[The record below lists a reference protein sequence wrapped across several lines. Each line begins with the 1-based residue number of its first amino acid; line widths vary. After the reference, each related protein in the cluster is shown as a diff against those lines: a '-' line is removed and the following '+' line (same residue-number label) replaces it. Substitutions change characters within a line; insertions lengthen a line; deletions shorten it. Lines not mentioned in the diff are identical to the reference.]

1 MNTVIPLMKSIHLHS
16 KLKLGAY
23 YVLLKVIALTFFTLL
38 FSYSAQAATK
48 LSVTTNNVSHDYDV
62 SSYGGPNQDKTG
74 TVEIRDA
81 GLSLFLEG
89 NRWQKIVFP
98 YTVTADTVIEFDFQS
113 TVQGEVHGLGFDD
126 DLAISPNR
134 SFKVYGTQNWGLST
148 FATYKGNGV
157 THFKIPVGQFY
168 TGTFQYLFFIN
179 DDDSNPTG
187 NSLYSNI
194 VIYDTSKALLEYR
207 FEETS
212 WNGTA
217 GEVIDNSGSGYHGRV
232 RSNSTPLTPLPAL
245 TGNLGTCG
253 YASQNNGS
261 IEITG
266 LPLDSSTIG
275 VKTTVT
281 FWMNWD
287 GTNNVMPIGWDTH
300 DIWLNNGS
308 MGFNTGNSDI
318 YGISSAGLANGWHHV
333 AVEFTNGSVTNNKMY
348 IDGVEQVLTQRL
360 SSPNN
365 SRAIVDSELR
375 IGGWSRGSGYEFHG
389 LIDEVR
395 VYQNSLTTSQIN
407 TIMAERH
414 PCPSMP
420 IAEYR
425 FDELS
430 WDGMANEVIDN
441 SGNNHHGDAIGMT
454 TLPSGKVCSAG
465 DFTTTGTSDYLSLAN
480 SAANNLTDF
489 TVSVWA
495 MKNFTHTG
503 TIISGANSG
512 QRNEMIMFFP
522 NNDKFSPYIKGS
534 NVSFD
539 NGGIGDG
546 SWHHLVWT
554 RTGTTQ
560 CYYVDGAKV
569 QCGTIGQS
577 GSLNISPG
585 GLIIGQEQDSLGGSF
600 DANQA
605 WDGLLDE
612 LIIFDSALPVS
623 QINGIYT
630 NQDAGNNYDGSARS
644 CPTPATPLLEYRF
657 EEASWNGVAGEILD
671 STGNGHHAQAL
682 RDSILVNPAPATAQS
697 AIPGDPGTCGYTSQ
711 TSGSIQTTGLPLDI
725 TTAGVKTTV
734 TFWMNWNGIEN
745 VMPIGWDVHDIWMI
759 SGSMGFNT
767 GSGDLYG
774 ISSAGLANGWHHVAV
789 EFTNGSVTNNRMYI
803 DGVEQVLTQR
813 RNSPNN
819 GRAVVDSEFRVGGWQ
834 ANASYDFQ
842 GFMDEVRIYQGVL
855 TTIQI
860 NTIMNEVHPCNT
872 PIIDHYEIVHDGQ
885 GLTCDT
891 ESVEVKACTNVSC
904 SNLSTQ
910 SVTLDFL
917 ADGALISSP
926 TFTGSTIV
934 NFNHTVVETLTFSVA
949 NATLAASNAIVCDDG
964 SSASC
969 DMAFTDAGFRFLS
982 GTGNSTTILN
992 QTSGTVFSEA
1002 LKLQAVKSVNGICT
1016 GLFTGNK
1023 NVDLSQENIAPSGIS
1038 GLSFSIDNNTKTI
1051 AKHSNV
1057 TNTTLNFGANSIATI
1072 PTPIY
1077 HDAGQI
1083 RLHAHYNVGGVTL
1096 FGSSNPFWVSPAE
1109 LVVSAKSGTTNL
1121 NGDTAG
1127 TTNLDGITP
1136 TPTHKAG
1143 ENFILSVTAYNA
1155 ASVITPNYSP
1165 GQIQFMLKR
1174 TGPTLGN
1181 SVDGDLIYGGGATS
1195 KLGTSTSPTFQN
1207 VTLTNFSSGFSIY
1220 GAAQYSEVGL
1230 LNLDVQDSNYGNAN
1244 IIIPATAINIGR
1256 FIPDYFEQTVAEQG
1270 SFDAVCNQNT
1280 PFAYTG
1286 QTLVSDSS
1294 KGAIS
1299 YLVNPIV
1306 ELTAKNI
1313 HGDTTKNYT
1322 ETGYMKLISAAD
1334 FIVKP
1339 TTDSTINGKN
1349 TPIALLPLQA
1359 NLFAGTVSHD
1369 GLVASD
1375 PSFGLPLAAG
1385 VLHYEL
1391 ADADDFLYPRN
1402 KNAEVNA
1409 QDNDIDF
1416 IIDQVNFV
1424 DSDGIGIKNTVD
1436 ITATASVN
1444 IRFGRAYLEN
1454 SFGPE
1459 PSNLT
1464 QILSTQYLDTNGRY
1478 TINMQDDCTDFDK
1491 TKMTIDSGTLNKSFT
1506 GVDSDV
1512 FTGLGLLDNGETRA
1526 MYLTA
1531 PGAGNQGNIGV
1542 SYDIYDWLKYDWNN
1556 NTVDDNPSAVATF
1569 GLYRGNDR
1577 IIYSREVFD

>member
-1 MNTVIPLMKSIHLHS
+1 MPLKI
-16 KLKLGAY
+16 A
-23 YVLLKVIALTFFTLL
+23 ALTFFALLALL
-38 FSYSAQAATK
+38 FSYSVQAATTYDFLTRSAGVDAFAYDGISSSALPLNNTFPSNQHSNSEYTNISINNGSVKSISTSQNNNYPMLRYVFELDEAETNIAQLDFFWNGKGTNANNGRNDGVILYIWNYSTGSYEQISTSGDTSSEVNLTHTITINIVDYINENNNNRLTLLVVSNDKTNGKKANTIEADYVSIEVQTVSPTK
-48 LSVTTNNVSHDYDV
+48 LSVSNNNVPNDYDV

-98 YTVTADTVIEFDFQS
+98 YTVTVDTVIEFDFQS
-113 TVQGEVHGLGFDD
+113 TVQGEIHGLGFDD
-126 DLAISPNR
+126 DLTISQNR
-134 SFKVYGTQNWGLST
+134 SFKVYGTQNWGIAD
-148 FATYKGNGV
+148 FATYTGNGI
-157 THFKIPVGQFY
+157 THFTIPVGQFY
-168 TGTFQYLFFIN
+168 TGTFQYLFFMN
-179 DDDSNPTG
+179 DDDSNQTG

-194 VIYDTSKALLEYR
+194 NVYENVIPIQPIAEYRFDELNWDGVTNDVLDSSGNALHGLSNNTLPVVGLVCNAADFDRSNSIQVANNTLLEVGKNNGNYSVNFWLNPRSTTGGWSNILHKGNINYERTFAAWFQPGNSKVHHRISTTANSNEGNDSTTALGLNSWTMVTLVKQGNQLMTYFNGTLDRQSTLSGPSVSNSGPLYIGDDPWYTGIDALMDELIIFDGALGATEIQTIRTNNLAGNGWDGTSRACPTTVTPLVEYR

-212 WNGTA
+212 WNG
-217 GEVIDNSGSGYHGRV
+217 
-232 RSNSTPLTPLPAL
+232 
-245 TGNLGTCG
+245 
-253 YASQNNGS
+253 
-261 IEITG
+261 
-266 LPLDSSTIG
+266 
-275 VKTTVT
+275 
-281 FWMNWD
+281 
-287 GTNNVMPIGWDTH
+287 
-300 DIWLNNGS
+300 
-308 MGFNTGNSDI
+308 
-318 YGISSAGLANGWHHV
+318 
-333 AVEFTNGSVTNNKMY
+333 
-348 IDGVEQVLTQRL
+348 
-360 SSPNN
+360 
-365 SRAIVDSELR
+365 
-375 IGGWSRGSGYEFHG
+375 
-389 LIDEVR
+389 
-395 VYQNSLTTSQIN
+395 
-407 TIMAERH
+407 
-414 PCPSMP
+414 
-420 IAEYR
+420 
-425 FDELS
+425 
-430 WDGMANEVIDN
+430 
-441 SGNNHHGDAIGMT
+441 
-454 TLPSGKVCSAG
+454 
-465 DFTTTGTSDYLSLAN
+465 
-480 SAANNLTDF
+480 
-489 TVSVWA
+489 
-495 MKNFTHTG
+495 
-503 TIISGANSG
+503 
-512 QRNEMIMFFP
+512 
-522 NNDKFSPYIKGS
+522 
-534 NVSFD
+534 
-539 NGGIGDG
+539 
-546 SWHHLVWT
+546 
-554 RTGTTQ
+554 
-560 CYYVDGAKV
+560 
-569 QCGTIGQS
+569 
-577 GSLNISPG
+577 
-585 GLIIGQEQDSLGGSF
+585 
-600 DANQA
+600 
-605 WDGLLDE
+605 
-612 LIIFDSALPVS
+612 
-623 QINGIYT
+623 
-630 NQDAGNNYDGSARS
+630 
-644 CPTPATPLLEYRF
+644 
-657 EEASWNGVAGEILD
+657 VAGEILD
-671 STGNGHHAQAL
+671 NTGNGHHAQAL
-682 RDSILVNPAPATAQS
+682 RDSILVNPAPVSAPS

-711 TSGSIQTTGLPLDI
+711 SSGAIQTTGLPLDT
-725 TTAGVKTTV
+725 TTAGIKTTV

-745 VMPIGWDVHDIWMI
+745 VMPVGWYIHDIWMVG
-759 SGSMGFNT
+759 GSMGFNT
-767 GSGDLYG
+767 GGGDLYG

-789 EFTNGSVTNNRMYI
+789 EFTNGSVTNNRMHI

-813 RNSPNN
+813 RRSPNN
-819 GRAVVDSEFRVGGWQ
+819 GRAFVDSEFRIGGWRI
-834 ANASYDFQ
+834 NASYDFQ
-842 GFMDEVRIYQGVL
+842 GFMDEVRIYEGAL
-855 TTIQI
+855 STTEI
-860 NTIMNEVHPCNT
+860 NTIKNEVHPCNT
-872 PIIDHYEIVHDGQ
+872 SPIIHHYEIVHDGQ

-891 ESVEVKACTNVSC
+891 ESVVIKACTNASC
-904 SNLSTQ
+904 SNLSSQ

-982 GTGNSTTILN
+982 STGISYSTTIPN
-992 QTSGTVFSEA
+992 QTSGTVFGEE
-1002 LKLQAVKSVNGICT
+1002 LKLQAVNNVNGVCT
-1016 GLFTGNK
+1016 SLFTGNT
-1023 NVDLSQENIAPSGIS
+1023 NVDLSQENVAPSGTG
-1038 GLSFSIDNNTKTI
+1038 GLSFSIAGNNI
-1051 AKHSNV
+1051 AKHSGV

-1083 RLHAHYNVGGVTL
+1083 RLHAHYNVGGITL

-1109 LVVSAKSGTTNL
+1109 LVVSAKSGTTDL
-1121 NGDTAG
+1121 IGATA
-1127 TTNLDGITP
+1127 TA

-1155 ASVITPNYSP
+1155 ASPSVITPNYSP

-1195 KLGTSTSPTFQN
+1195 KLGTSTSPIFQN
-1207 VTLTNFSSGFSIY
+1207 VTLTNFSSGFSTY

-1230 LNLDVQDSNYGNAN
+1230 LNLDVQDSNYGNVN

-1322 ETGYMKLISAAD
+1322 ETGYMKLISAAN

-1349 TPIALLPLQA
+1349 TPLALLPLQA

-1459 PSNLT
+1459 TSNLT

-1512 FTGLGLLDNGETRA
+1512 VTGLGLLDNGETRA

-1569 GLYRGNDR
+1569 GLFRGNDR